1 MTIRSFK
8 DSDSFWDR
16 VTIPSNLL
24 IKTGTYTGNGSDP
37 RSITGVGFQPKFVF
51 IGATTGT
58 GDPSGG
64 IWKSAD
70 MPTGATGQS
79 ASFGDNGRD
88 SVGTISSLD
97 ADGFTVRAQKNL
109 NATTYYYV
117 ALGGTDI
124 VTGTYTGNGSD
135 NRNITGI
142 GFLPKWVI
150 IQGSTNHTV
159 HKSTITGDST
169 DNTQYGTI
177 IADLSNAI
185 QALNSDGFQVGTDGT
200 VNTNTATYYYVA
212 IKGSGV
218 NSLTYTG
225 NGSDNRNI
233 TGAGFEPKAVFI
245 KGTGTSAAVFRT
257 GEPGDLTSN
266 VQATAA
272 PEANL
277 IQSLSSDGFQVGTD
291 AKVNGNGVT
300 YRAIVLT

>member
-24 IKTGTYTGNGSDP
+24 VKTGTYTGNGSDP
-37 RSITGVGFQPKFVF
+37 RSITGVGFQPKFLF

-150 IQGSTNHTV
+150 IEGSTSHTV

-169 DNTQYGTI
+169 DNTQYGTV

-245 KGTGTSAAVFRT
+245 KSTGGEAAVFRT
-257 GEPGDLTSN
+257 GESGDLTSN
-266 VQATAA
+266 VRGNSA